1 MEAQMEIRDPEMF
14 LKKLQQISKERE
26 KEFQMREEAYLE
38 KHAQLQKLLESITQQ
53 KGEQEK
59 QREGLERKERDI
71 REMQERMEGWEAGL
85 RKAEA
90 ELRQRQE
97 ETDKKEQELYM
108 KYNLEIEN
116 ARNEDMKLKR
126 LVSEYDYKISLLD
139 NGLMQDLQ
147 EIQKGPAAD
156 PSGYI
161 PVPDHEAAVEALQA
175 RIRELEADRTALEKQ
190 VEGLEAERIGLLKN
204 IMEKGVKTDSR
215 PVQPVRD
222 PEATDGLPEEAD
234 ARIQNQETDT
244 SAEKP
249 EERQEEL
256 TAEVLKNYLIKNER
270 RFTDVRIHHSDEGEQ
285 LHARQGGLQYR
296 FLFSRPATFDI
307 FAFRK
312 NSSRLR
318 KTLEACNMKH
328 PGVQFRYD
336 SQEGAAYAS
345 GFFTNDI
352 APYNLMSK
360 VDEIS
365 DCFNQE

>member
-1 MEAQMEIRDPEMF
+1 METQMETRDPETF

-38 KHAQLQKLLESITQQ
+38 KNAQLQKLLKSVTQQ
-53 KGEQEK
+53 KGELEK
-59 QREGLERKERDI
+59 QRGELERKGREI
-71 REMQERMEGWEAGL
+71 REMQERMEGREAGL
-85 RKAEA
+85 RKAEE

-97 ETDKKEQELYM
+97 QTDRKEQELYM

-126 LVSEYDYKISLLD
+126 MVSEYEYKLSLLD
-139 NGLMQDLQ
+139 NGLMQDIQ

-156 PSGYI
+156 PSEYI
-161 PVPDHEAAVEALQA
+161 PVPDHEAAMEALRAQ
-175 RIRELEADRTALEKQ
+175 IKELEADKEALEKQ
-190 VEGLEAERIGLLKN
+190 VEGLETERIGLLKN
-204 IMEKGVKTDSR
+204 IMDKGVET
-215 PVQPVRD
+215 
-222 PEATDGLPEEAD
+222 D
-234 ARIQNQETDT
+234 ARIRDREEDP
-244 SAEKP
+244 SVEKTG
-249 EERQEEL
+249 ERQEEL
-256 TAEVLKNYLIKNER
+256 TAEVLKNYLIKNEK
-270 RFTDVRIHHSDEGEQ
+270 RFSDVRIHHSDEGEQ

-318 KTLEACNMKH
+318 KILETCNMKH

-336 SQEGAAYAS
+336 GQEGAAYAS

-352 APYNLMSK
+352 APYDLMSK
-360 VDEIS
+360 VEEIG